1 MRYSLSGSTG
11 LTWSEIRDAAQLG
24 EQLGFD
30 SFFAA
35 DHLMAVAGFDE
46 DAGLLDAVSLLLALA
61 PVTTTLR
68 LGAMVSPITVRH
80 PVVLARAMQTL
91 DLISEGRAEVGVGAG
106 WSQSEHDIFG
116 LPFPPASRRLELLE
130 DACRTLVS
138 LWEGPDPVHKEGD
151 FPLRGARLRP
161 RPVQRF
167 TPLLV
172 AGASDHAV
180 RIAARW
186 GRAWNATGSPAFLGE
201 RVELLRAEEVRA
213 SRSGTVEITATVRLE
228 FCETEQEREAKTRR
242 SARRPA
248 GSLRGAG
255 GIPGRRG
262 SRRRA
267 VHRPT
272 RGTRRLHG
280 VVGARGRR
288 TRPDLDSSPVGPCA
302 ATAPGARRRVA
313 RGDTHP
319 PTETHVG
326 ARERSPRP

>member
-68 LGAMVSPITVRH
+68 LGAMVSPITIRH

-106 WSQSEHDIFG
+106 WSQSEHEIFG

-138 LWEGPDPVHKEGD
+138 LWEDPDPVHKEGD

-161 RPVQRF
+161 RPVQRLN
-167 TPLLV
+167 P
-172 AGASDHAV
+172 
-180 RIAARW
+180 
-186 GRAWNATGSPAFLGE
+186 
-201 RVELLRAEEVRA
+201 A
-213 SRSGTVEITATVRLE
+213 SRGRCVRS
-228 FCETEQEREAKTRR
+228 RGPH
-242 SARRPA
+242 RRPL
-248 GSLRGAG
+248 GPGLECDRFPGLLGGAG
-255 GIPGRRG
+255 GAPPRGGARELRGRERWRSRPPCGWSSVKPSRRG
-262 SRRRA
+262 RPRRTQCAPPLGLVTRSGRSFLA
-267 VHRPT
+267 GEDPVAALVHRPT
-272 RGTRRLHG
+272 RGTLRLHG
-280 VVGARGRR
+280 VVGARRRR
-288 TRPDLDSSPVGPCA
+288 TRTDLDTSSVGP
-302 ATAPGARRRVA
+302 
-313 RGDTHP
+313 
-319 PTETHVG
+319 
-326 ARERSPRP
+326 

>member
-138 LWEGPDPVHKEGD
+138 LWEGPDPVHKQGPSRCAAPGSVHD
-151 FPLRGARLRP
+151 RSNDSPRFSWPVRPITRSASPPAGAGPGMRPVP
-161 RPVQRF
+161 RP
-167 TPLLV
+167 
-172 AGASDHAV
+172 S
-180 RIAARW
+180 W
-186 GRAWNATGSPAFLGE
+186 G
-201 RVELLRAEEVRA
+201 
-213 SRSGTVEITATVRLE
+213 SGWSSSE
-228 FCETEQEREAKTRR
+228 
-242 SARRPA
+242 
-248 GSLRGAG
+248 
-255 GIPGRRG
+255 
-262 SRRRA
+262 RRR
-267 VHRPT
+267 
-272 RGTRRLHG
+272 
-280 VVGARGRR
+280 
-288 TRPDLDSSPVGPCA
+288 
-302 ATAPGARRRVA
+302 
-313 RGDTHP
+313 
-319 PTETHVG
+319 
-326 ARERSPRP
+326 